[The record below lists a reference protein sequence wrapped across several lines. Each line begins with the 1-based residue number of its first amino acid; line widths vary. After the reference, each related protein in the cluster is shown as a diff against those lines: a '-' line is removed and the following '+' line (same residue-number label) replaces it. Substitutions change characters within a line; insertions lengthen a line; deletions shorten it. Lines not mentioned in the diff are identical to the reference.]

1 MSRYESRGPPSK
13 RGRMDGAPRDR
24 RGPTLRE
31 HEIEEE
37 LNKFDPNARPNK
49 VLLFTVLNADYP
61 IDVSIIYKVT
71 SNVGKVDRIVIFR
84 RGYVIHAMVE
94 FESMESANA
103 AKRNLHGCDI
113 YSGCCTLKV
122 EYAKTD
128 RLQVKKNDEMSWDYT
143 DEFTRGGSSAM
154 KVDRPVLLS
163 EPPKMNGMA
172 AGGGSGSMGMGSMG
186 GGSSMSLAAMGGMG
200 GGMGGMGAG
209 MGGMA
214 NMAGMMGGMD
224 RGMSR
229 AMSNFNGMTNT
240 LMGAM
245 NGMNMNS
252 MNAMDLNSRMGDGYV
267 GQGGR
272 SANVYGGA
280 SASGGMSQGRG
291 AVAMIYG
298 IEPDKFNCQRI
309 FNLFCQYGN
318 IRKVM
323 FLKTKEGCVMMEMA
337 DPDGVQHCIDNVSN
351 SAMFGLKV
359 RLDWSKK
366 DYVTEVKNPHT
377 LPDGTLS
384 FMNFEQDRNNRF
396 DNPERAAKNRILP
409 AAKFLHFFNVPKMED
424 ADLENIF
431 TDSGAPSPT
440 RIKWFPSAS
449 ERSASGLIEFDST
462 QEACEALVI
471 CNHSKIEGD
480 KFPYIMKL
488 CFSNGPR
495 ERRER
500 RD

>member
-1 MSRYESRGPPSK
+1 
-13 RGRMDGAPRDR
+13 MDGA
-24 RGPTLRE
+24 RGNRGTNLRE

-37 LNKFDPNARPNK
+37 LNKFDPNARPNN

-61 IDVSIIYKVT
+61 IDVSIVHKVC
-71 SNVGKVDRIVIFR
+71 SPIGKVDRIVIFR

-94 FESMESANA
+94 FESLDSANQ

-128 RLQVKKNDEMSWDYT
+128 RLQVKKNDDMSWDYT
-143 DEFTRGGSSAM
+143 DEFMRGGGSGI
-154 KVDRPVLLS
+154 KERPVLLN
-163 EPPKMNGMA
+163 EPPKMNIGS
-172 AGGGSGSMGMGSMG
+172 AGMGMGNMGGLGNMGGMGSGMTGMSGMGMGNSMG
-186 GGSSMSLAAMGGMG
+186 GMPSSGGMG
-200 GGMGGMGAG
+200 GGMAGNSFTGMASTLMGAISGG
-209 MGGMA
+209 MGGMSMN
-214 NMAGMMGGMD
+214 NMDGMGRMGNNDGYGSSSM
-224 RGMSR
+224 
-229 AMSNFNGMTNT
+229 
-240 LMGAM
+240 
-245 NGMNMNS
+245 GMNSYGGGGGNF
-252 MNAMDLNSRMGDGYV
+252 R
-267 GQGGR
+267 GR
-272 SANVYGGA
+272 S
-280 SASGGMSQGRG
+280 

-337 DPDGVQHCIDNVSN
+337 DPEGVQNVIENVSN
-351 SAMFGLKV
+351 TAIFGLKV
-359 RLDWSKK
+359 RVDWSKK

-384 FMNFEQDRNNRF
+384 YMSFENDRNNRF
-396 DNPERAAKNRILP
+396 DTPERAAKNRILP
-409 AAKFLHFFNVPKMED
+409 ATKFLHFFNVPKMDDTEM
-424 ADLENIF
+424 ENVF
-431 TDSGAPSPT
+431 TDQGAPCPT
-440 RIKWFPSAS
+440 RIKWFPGNND
-449 ERSASGLIEFDST
+449 RSASGLCEFDST

-471 CNHSKIEGD
+471 CNHMKIEGD

-488 CFSNGPR
+488 CFSQGPR
-495 ERRER
+495 ERKP

>member
-13 RGRMDGAPRDR
+13 RGRMDGAPRER
-24 RGPTLRE
+24 RGPNLRE

-49 VLLFTVLNADYP
+49 VLLLTVLNADYP
-61 IDVSIIYKVT
+61 IDVSIVYKVT
-71 SNVGKVDRIVIFR
+71 SSIGKVDRIVIFR

-94 FESMESANA
+94 FESMESANQ

-143 DEFTRGGSSAM
+143 DEFTRGGVTAM
-154 KVDRPVLLS
+154 KVERPVLLS
-163 EPPKMNGMA
+163 EPPKMNNM
-172 AGGGSGSMGMGSMG
+172 GGSGMGMGSMG
-186 GGSSMSLAAMGGMG
+186 GGMSMGGGNQGMSMGSGFGGAMGGMG
-200 GGMGGMGAG
+200 GSMGGMSTG

-214 NMAGMMGGMD
+214 GGMD
-224 RGMSR
+224 RGMGMNS
-229 AMSNFNGMTNT
+229 FNGMAST

-245 NGMNMNS
+245 NGLNSMSMNS
-252 MNAMDLNSRMGDGYV
+252 MDSRLNDGYGV
-267 GQGGR
+267 QGRSMNSYSGGNNFQQGGR
-272 SANVYGGA
+272 GGNVTP
-280 SASGGMSQGRG
+280 
-291 AVAMIYG
+291 AVAMVYG

-337 DPDGVQHCIDNVSN
+337 SPEAVQNCIDNVGN

-366 DYVTEVKNPHT
+366 EYVTEVKNPHT

-384 FMNFEQDRNNRF
+384 FMSFEQDRNNRF

-424 ADLENIF
+424 SDLENIF
-431 TDSGAPSPT
+431 TDNGAPSPT
-440 RIKWFPSAS
+440 RIKWFPSNN
-449 ERSASGLIEFDST
+449 ERSASGLVEFDST

-471 CNHSKIEGD
+471 CNHQKIEGD